1 MINKQLKVYIKILL
15 LSISLI
21 SCTVIKK
28 KNKDFT
34 NTKVENYNDT
44 ISRNQHIIKEKS
56 VKDSLKTED
65 VISFYKRFMQS
76 YILGGLL
83 NRGDSVAMS
92 CLTTE
97 FIHKLEKKYLE
108 EYDCED
114 GGCLAVWI
122 FVTGGNDDNPEV
134 NIRNMKMVFIGD
146 NWYKIS
152 FGKQP
157 ENSYRVKIIR
167 QKGSYKISDIINN
180 NTI

>member
-1 MINKQLKVYIKILL
+1 MINRQLKVYIKILL
-15 LSISLI
+15 LSIGLI

-44 ISRNQHIIKEKS
+44 TSRNQRIVKEKPL
-56 VKDSLKTED
+56 KDSLKTEA
-65 VISFYKRFMQS
+65 VVSFYKRFMQS
-76 YILGGLL
+76 YILGGSL
-83 NRGDSVAMS
+83 NRDDSVAMS

-97 FIHKLEKKYLE
+97 FIHKLEKIYLE

-114 GGCLAVWI
+114 GGCLAVWM

-152 FGKQP
+152 FGRQP

-167 QKGSYKISDIINN
+167 QRGCYKISDIINN

>member
-1 MINKQLKVYIKILL
+1 MINRQFRVYIKVLL
-15 LSISLI
+15 LSIGLI

-28 KNKDFT
+28 KDKDVAKTEATNYDDTVPSNKYIT
-34 NTKVENYNDT
+34 G
-44 ISRNQHIIKEKS
+44 EKS
-56 VKDSLKTED
+56 VKDSLKTEA
-65 VISFYKRFMQS
+65 VVSFYKRFMQS
-76 YILGGLL
+76 YILGGSL
-83 NRGDSVAMS
+83 NRDDSVAMS

-97 FIHKLEKKYLE
+97 FIHKLEKIYLE

-114 GGCLAVWI
+114 GGCLAVWM

>member
-1 MINKQLKVYIKILL
+1 MSKQLKVYIKILL
-15 LSISLI
+15 LSIGLI
-21 SCTVIKK
+21 SCNVIKK
-28 KNKDFT
+28 RNKDFT

-44 ISRNQHIIKEKS
+44 TSRNQHIIKEKS

-65 VISFYKRFMQS
+65 VISFYKRFMQR
-76 YILGGLL
+76 YILGGSL

-92 CLTTE
+92 CFTPGL
-97 FIHKLEKKYLE
+97 IQKLEKIYLE

-114 GGCLAVWI
+114 GGCLAVWM

-134 NIRNMKMVFIGD
+134 NIHNMKMVFIGD

-167 QKGSYKISDIINN
+167 QRDSYKICDIINN

>member
-1 MINKQLKVYIKILL
+1 MINRQFRVYIKVLL
-15 LSISLI
+15 LSIGLI

-44 ISRNQHIIKEKS
+44 TSRNQRIVKEKP

-76 YILGGLL
+76 YISGGSL
-83 NRGDSVAMS
+83 NRDDSVAMS

-146 NWYKIS
+146 NWYNIS
-152 FGKQP
+152 FGKQQK
-157 ENSYRVKIIR
+157 NSYQVKIIG
-167 QKGSYKISDIINN
+167 QKGHYKISDIINN

>member
-1 MINKQLKVYIKILL
+1 MIGKQLKVYIKILL
-15 LSISLI
+15 LSIGLI
-21 SCTVIKK
+21 SCNVIKK
-28 KNKDFT
+28 RNKDFT

-44 ISRNQHIIKEKS
+44 TSQNQHIVNEKPL
-56 VKDSLKTED
+56 KDSSETEA
-65 VISFYKRFMQS
+65 VVSFYKRFMQR
-76 YILGGLL
+76 YILGGSL

-114 GGCLAVWI
+114 GDCLAVWI

-146 NWYKIS
+146 NWYNIS
-152 FGKQP
+152 FGKQQK
-157 ENSYRVKIIR
+157 NSYQVKIIG
-167 QKGSYKISDIINN
+167 QKGHYKISDIINN

>member
-1 MINKQLKVYIKILL
+1 MINRQFRVYIKVLL
-15 LSISLI
+15 LSIGLI

-28 KNKDFT
+28 KSKDIANTEATNYEDSVLSNKYIT
-34 NTKVENYNDT
+34 GK
-44 ISRNQHIIKEKS
+44 KS

-65 VISFYKRFMQS
+65 VISFYKRFMQR
-76 YILGGLL
+76 YILGGSL

-146 NWYKIS
+146 NWYNIS
-152 FGKQP
+152 FDKQQK
-157 ENSYRVKIIR
+157 NSYQVKIIG
-167 QKGSYKISDIINN
+167 QKGHYKISDIINN

>member
-76 YILGGLL
+76 YILGGSL

-146 NWYKIS
+146 NWYNIS
-152 FGKQP
+152 FGKQQK
-157 ENSYRVKIIR
+157 NSYQVKIIG
-167 QKGSYKISDIINN
+167 QKGHYKISDIINN

>member
-1 MINKQLKVYIKILL
+1 MW
-15 LSISLI
+15 

-28 KNKDFT
+28 KNKGFT

-44 ISRNQHIIKEKS
+44 TSRNQHIIKEKS

-65 VISFYKRFMQS
+65 VISFYKRFMQR
-76 YILGGLL
+76 YILGGSL

-92 CLTTE
+92 CFTPGL
-97 FIHKLEKKYLE
+97 IQKLEKIYLE

-114 GGCLAVWI
+114 GGCLAVWM

-134 NIRNMKMVFIGD
+134 NIHNMKMVFIGD

-167 QKGSYKISDIINN
+167 QRDSYKICDIINN

>member
-1 MINKQLKVYIKILL
+1 MINKQLKIYIKILL
-15 LSISLI
+15 LSIGLI

-28 KNKDFT
+28 KNKDFVKPEAT
-34 NTKVENYNDT
+34 NYNDT
-44 ISRNQHIIKEKS
+44 TSRNQHIVNEKPL
-56 VKDSLKTED
+56 KDSLKSEA
-65 VISFYKRFMQS
+65 VVSFYKRFMQS
-76 YILGGLL
+76 YILGGSL
-83 NRGDSVAMS
+83 NRGDSIAMS

-97 FIHKLEKKYLE
+97 FIHKLEKIYLE

-114 GGCLAVWI
+114 GGCLAVWM

-152 FGKQP
+152 FGKQQK
-157 ENSYRVKIIR
+157 NSYQVKIIG
-167 QKGSYKISDIINN
+167 QKGHYKICDIINN

>member
-21 SCTVIKK
+21 GCTVIKK
-28 KNKDFT
+28 KNKGFT

-44 ISRNQHIIKEKS
+44 TSRNQHIIKEKS

-65 VISFYKRFMQS
+65 VISFYKRFMQR
-76 YILGGLL
+76 YILGGSL

-146 NWYKIS
+146 NWYNIS
-152 FGKQP
+152 FGKQQK
-157 ENSYRVKIIR
+157 NSYQVKIIG
-167 QKGSYKISDIINN
+167 QKGHYKISDIINN
-180 NTI
+180 NII

>member
-146 NWYKIS
+146 NWYNIS
-152 FGKQP
+152 FGKQQK
-157 ENSYRVKIIR
+157 NSYQVKIIG
-167 QKGSYKISDIINN
+167 QKGHYKISDIINN

>member
-21 SCTVIKK
+21 GCTVIKK
-28 KNKDFT
+28 KNKGFT
-34 NTKVENYNDT
+34 NTKIENYNDT
-44 ISRNQHIIKEKS
+44 TSRNQHIIKEKS

-65 VISFYKRFMQS
+65 VISFYKRFMQR
-76 YILGGLL
+76 YILGGSL

-92 CLTTE
+92 CFTPGL
-97 FIHKLEKKYLE
+97 IQKLEKIYLE

-114 GGCLAVWI
+114 GGCLAVWM

-134 NIRNMKMVFIGD
+134 NIHNMKMVFIGD

-167 QKGSYKISDIINN
+167 QRDSYKICDIINN

>member
-1 MINKQLKVYIKILL
+1 MINRQFRVYIKVLL
-15 LSISLI
+15 LSIGLI

-28 KNKDFT
+28 KNKGFT

-44 ISRNQHIIKEKS
+44 TSRNQHIIKEKS
-56 VKDSLKTED
+56 VTDSLKTED
-65 VISFYKRFMQS
+65 VISFYKRFMQR
-76 YILGGLL
+76 YILGGSL

-146 NWYKIS
+146 NWYNIS
-152 FGKQP
+152 FGKQQK
-157 ENSYRVKIIR
+157 NSYQVKIIG
-167 QKGSYKISDIINN
+167 QKGHYKISDIINN
-180 NTI
+180 NII